1 MRIAVL
7 GTGTVGRAL
16 AGRLSE
22 LGHDV
27 MVGTRDVGDTM
38 ARTEPDGMG
47 NPPFPM
53 WAAAH
58 PAVKVGDLAEAA
70 VHGELVV
77 NATSGAASVAVLQAA
92 GEGSLAGKVVID
104 VANPL
109 DFSHGRPPTLLV
121 KDTDSLGEQ
130 IQAAF
135 PTARVVKTLNTMN
148 ARLMADPK
156 QLADGD
162 HSVFVSGN
170 DADAKAVVT
179 GLLHELGHTDV
190 IDLGDITTA
199 RGPEM
204 VLPIWVR
211 LMGPM
216 GTPLFNFKIVR

>member
-121 KDTDSLGEQ
+121 KDTD
-130 IQAAF
+130 
-135 PTARVVKTLNTMN
+135 
-148 ARLMADPK
+148 
-156 QLADGD
+156 
-162 HSVFVSGN
+162 
-170 DADAKAVVT
+170 
-179 GLLHELGHTDV
+179 
-190 IDLGDITTA
+190 
-199 RGPEM
+199 
-204 VLPIWVR
+204 
-211 LMGPM
+211 
-216 GTPLFNFKIVR
+216 